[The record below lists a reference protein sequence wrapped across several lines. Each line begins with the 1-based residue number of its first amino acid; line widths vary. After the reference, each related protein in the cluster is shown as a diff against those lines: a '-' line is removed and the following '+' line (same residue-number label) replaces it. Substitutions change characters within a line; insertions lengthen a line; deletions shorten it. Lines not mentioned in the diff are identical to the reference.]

1 MGHLTFDHPED
12 AERIIRE
19 LLNTNQ
25 QLQLTNEKLEA
36 TNEQLSQTV
45 TKLQSQVAWLTRQ
58 MFGRKSE
65 RWAQDHQPTLFG
77 PPETPEAPQFSASA
91 STPAPVDEPGA
102 NDSGNSRRRRGK
114 RQPIPDHLPRVER
127 IHDLPEEQKAGP
139 PALRRIGEEV
149 SEQLALEPGR
159 IYVIRHVRYK
169 YARVEQ
175 TIEENPAV
183 PNMILADK
191 PIEGL
196 PKCLAA
202 PSLLAHIAVSKFGDH
217 LPLYR
222 QEGILKRSGV
232 ELKRSSMCRWMQE
245 VAAMCQP
252 LLMLMKDRLLL
263 SHVIQADETPVKQ
276 QAPGGGRG
284 GTRTCYFYSYLGDED
299 HPYVLYDYQTD
310 RSRAGPQ
317 SFFTDEQGEVNY
329 HGNLQCDGYAGYGDL
344 FNPDQLWGMPHIGCW
359 AHVRRKFYDARTTFV
374 APCHHALAQIK
385 QLYAIEREAEALEPD
400 PRQVMRDEKS
410 RPIVEALLTWAEDEQ
425 RDALPKSGLGEA
437 LTYLLNQATALTRY
451 LDDGRLAIDNNACER
466 SLRGIAIGRR
476 NWMFTGSRAGGQA
489 AAAMFSLI
497 SSAKRHEVEPLA
509 YLTDVFTRLPATP
522 LSQIDQFLPDLWQPP
537 RS

>member
-1 MGHLTFDHPED
+1 MSPPSPDNFDQAKHL
-12 AERIIRE
+12 IGE
-19 LLNTNQ
+19 LFNTNQ
-25 QLQLTNEKLEA
+25 QLQS
-36 TNEQLSQTV
+36 TNEQLSETV

-58 MFGRKSE
+58 MFGSKSE
-65 RWAQDHQPTLFG
+65 RWAQDHEPTLFDNDN
-77 PPETPEAPQFSASA
+77 AQSASA
-91 STPAPVDEPGA
+91 SPTQPVIDERPA
-102 NDSGNSRRRRGK
+102 NDSKTPRRRGK
-114 RQPIPDHLPRVER
+114 RKPIPDHLPRVER
-127 IHDLPEEQKAGP
+127 IHDLPEAEKIGP
-139 PALRRIGEEV
+139 PALTRIGEEI

-159 IYVIRHVRYK
+159 VYVIRHVRYK

-175 TIEENPAV
+175 TVEANPAV
-183 PNMILADK
+183 PNVILADK
-191 PIEGL
+191 PTEGL

-202 PSLLAHIAVSKFGDH
+202 PSLLAHIGVSKFGDH
-217 LPLYR
+217 IPLYR

-245 VAAMCQP
+245 LAAMCLP
-252 LLMLMKDRLLL
+252 LLMLMKNRLLR

-276 QAPGGGRG
+276 QAPGSGRG
-284 GTRTCYFYSYLGDED
+284 STRTCYFYSYVGDDD

-317 SFFTDEQGEVNY
+317 SFFTDANGKANY

-344 FNPDQLWGMPHIGCW
+344 FAPNQPWAMIHVGCL
-359 AHVRRKFYDARTTFV
+359 AHARRKFYDARTTFV

-385 QLYAIEREAEALEPD
+385 QLYAIEQKAKELEPA
-400 PRQVMRDEKS
+400 PRQAMRDEQS
-410 RPIVEALLTWAEDEQ
+410 RPILESLVTWAQDQQ

-437 LTYLLNQATALTRY
+437 LTYLLNQASALKRY
-451 LDDGRLAIDNNACER
+451 LDDGRLAIDNNRCEA

-476 NWMFTGSRAGGQA
+476 NWMFTGSQAGGQA

-497 SSAKRHEVEPLA
+497 SSARRHDVEPLA

-522 LSQIDQFLPDLWQPP
+522 VSRIDQFLPDLWQPAHL
-537 RS
+537 